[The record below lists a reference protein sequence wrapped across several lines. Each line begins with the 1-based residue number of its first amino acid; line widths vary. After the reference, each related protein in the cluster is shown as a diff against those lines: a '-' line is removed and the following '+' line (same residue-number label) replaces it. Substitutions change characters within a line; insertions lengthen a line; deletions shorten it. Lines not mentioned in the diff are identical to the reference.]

1 MPTPVL
7 MPRLGQSVESCI
19 LVSWKVKKGDTVAV
33 GQPVGSIETDKS
45 SFDIEAPAAG
55 TVLELFF
62 DEGADIPVLTNI
74 AAIGAAGED
83 VSALR
88 PAGAA
93 PAAAGSVPA
102 SAKAAAGE
110 QGSAVSEEK
119 KPEAAAA
126 AIPSS
131 PELRTQNADPSS
143 GISPR
148 ARNLAA
154 KHGVDASTL
163 AGSGPNG
170 RVIERDVQAAAA
182 GAPRLSAAARAA
194 GATVGGT
201 GTGPAGMVL
210 AGDKVSAAPS
220 SPNTERRTPTAPAD
234 EVVPVKGIRKIIAD
248 RMKASL
254 ATTAQLTMTMSFDAT
269 VLQSFR
275 ARAKQHAD
283 TLGAPKV
290 TINDLICYAIG
301 RVLPKHRDLNAH
313 FLGDKVVKF
322 GAIHLGVAV
331 DTPRGLMVP
340 VVRNLQALTLRE
352 LGPAIRVLADQ
363 CQKGS
368 ISPDHLSGGTFTI
381 TNLGASGVET
391 FTPVLNVPEVA
402 ILGVGGIALKPVKK
416 DGKVEFVESITLS
429 LTVDHQCVD
438 GAPAARFL
446 KDLCTALENIDLIVG

>member
-1 MPTPVL
+1 MATPVL

-19 LVSWKVKKGDTVAV
+19 LVSWKVKKGDTVTQ

-88 PAGAA
+88 PAGAGAEVGGQKLEVSQKGAEPTLAVA
-93 PAAAGSVPA
+93 PTSDKGHLTTDAAETAGV
-102 SAKAAAGE
+102 
-110 QGSAVSEEK
+110 
-119 KPEAAAA
+119 
-126 AIPSS
+126 
-131 PELRTQNADPSS
+131 
-143 GISPR
+143 SPR
-148 ARNLAA
+148 AKNLAA
-154 KHGVDASTL
+154 KQGVDASQL
-163 AGSGPNG
+163 AGSGPGG

-182 GAPRLSAAARAA
+182 GAPKLSAAAKAA
-194 GATVGGT
+194 GATVGST
-201 GTGPAGMVL
+201 GTGLGGMVL
-210 AGDKVSAAPS
+210 SNDKGQMTKDSAVAAKPVVV
-220 SPNTERRTPTAPAD
+220 TAAD
-234 EVVPVKGIRKIIAD
+234 ETVAVKGIRKIIAD
-248 RMKASL
+248 RMKASI
-254 ATTAQLTMTMSFDAT
+254 ATTAQLTMTMSFDAS
-269 VLQSFR
+269 VIQSYR
-275 ARAKQHAD
+275 ARAKIHGE
-283 TLGAPKV
+283 TFGTPKV
-290 TINDLICYAIG
+290 TINDLLCYAIC

-313 FLGDKVVKF
+313 FLADKIVKF
-322 GAIHLGVAV
+322 GAVHLGIAV

-340 VVRNLQALTLRE
+340 VVRNAHAMPIRE
-352 LGPAIRVLADQ
+352 LSSAVRSLADQ

-402 ILGVGGIALKPVKK
+402 ILGVGGIQLKPVKK
-416 DGKVEFVESITLS
+416 DGKVEFVEAITLS
-429 LTVDHQCVD
+429 LTIDHQVVD

-446 KDLCTALENIDLIVG
+446 KDLCTSLENCDLLLSA

>member
-1 MPTPVL
+1 MATPVL

-19 LVSWKVKKGDTVAV
+19 LVSWKVKKGDTVAA

-62 DEGADIPVLTNI
+62 EEGADIPVLTHI

-93 PAAAGSVPA
+93 PAADVGGQKSEVGQTPTAA
-102 SAKAAAGE
+102 SQPSSADSSPTSDLRPPTSDAAG
-110 QGSAVSEEK
+110 V
-119 KPEAAAA
+119 
-126 AIPSS
+126 
-131 PELRTQNADPSS
+131 
-143 GISPR
+143 SPR
-148 ARNLAA
+148 AKNLAA
-154 KHGVDASTL
+154 KHGIDASQL
-163 AGSGPNG
+163 AGSGPGG

-182 GAPRLSAAARAA
+182 GSPKLSVAAKAA
-194 GATVGGT
+194 GASVGAT
-201 GTGPAGMVL
+201 GSGLGGMVL
-210 AGDKVSAAPS
+210 AGDKGGV
-220 SPNTERRTPTAPAD
+220 APAPAAARVVTTAAD
-234 EVVPVKGIRKIIAD
+234 ETVPVKGIRKLIAD

-269 VLQSFR
+269 VIQSYR
-275 ARAKQHAD
+275 ARAKQHAE
-283 TLGAPKV
+283 TLGAARV
-290 TINDLICYAIG
+290 TINDLICFAIG

-322 GAIHLGVAV
+322 GAIHLGIAV

-340 VVRNLQALTLRE
+340 VVRNAHALPLRE
-352 LGPAIRVLADQ
+352 IGSAIRALADQ

-368 ISPDHLSGGTFTI
+368 INPDHLSGGTFTI

-446 KDLCTALENIDLIVG
+446 KDLCTALENIDLLLSI

>member
-1 MPTPVL
+1 MATPVL

-19 LVSWKVKKGDTVAV
+19 LVSWKVKKGDTVAQ

-62 DEGADIPVLTNI
+62 DEGADIPVLTHI
-74 AAIGAAGED
+74 AAIGNPGED

-88 PAGAA
+88 PSGATA
-93 PAAAGSVPA
+93 PTAEISGQ
-102 SAKAAAGE
+102 K
-110 QGSAVSEEK
+110 SAVSQT
-119 KPEAAAA
+119 PS
-126 AIPSS
+126 PSS
-131 PELRTQNADPSS
+131 PAAPQSSEPRTLNPEPSS

-148 ARNLAA
+148 ARNLAGR
-154 KHGVDASTL
+154 HGVDAAQL
-163 AGSGPNG
+163 AGSGPGG
-170 RVIERDVQAAAA
+170 RVIERDVQAAVA
-182 GAPRLSAAARAA
+182 GSPRLSAAAKSA
-194 GATVGGT
+194 GAPHGAT
-201 GTGPAGMVL
+201 GTGLGGMVL
-210 AGDKVSAAPS
+210 SSDKPVALARPAP
-220 SPNTERRTPTAPAD
+220 RTPNPEPAAD
-234 EVVPVKGIRKIIAD
+234 EIVPVKGIRKLIAD

-275 ARAKQHAD
+275 ARAKAHAD

-290 TINDLICYAIG
+290 TINDLICYAIC

-313 FLGDKVVKF
+313 FLGDKVVKH

-340 VVRNLQALTLRE
+340 VVRNAHAQSIRD
-352 LGPAIRVLADQ
+352 LGASIRSLADQ

-368 ISPDHLSGGTFTI
+368 ISPDLLSGGTFTI
-381 TNLGASGVET
+381 TNLGAAGVET

-402 ILGVGGIALKPVKK
+402 ILGVGGIQLKPVKK
-416 DGKVEFVESITLS
+416 DGQVVFVESIALS

-446 KDLCTALENIDLIVG
+446 KDLCTALENIDLVLGA

>member
-1 MPTPVL
+1 MATPVL

-19 LVSWKVKKGDTVAV
+19 LVSWKVKKGDTVTA

-62 DEGADIPVLTNI
+62 DEGADIPVLTHI

-93 PAAAGSVPA
+93 VSGQKSEVSPTPVATASAPIAISSPTADLRPLTSEAAGV
-102 SAKAAAGE
+102 
-110 QGSAVSEEK
+110 
-119 KPEAAAA
+119 
-126 AIPSS
+126 
-131 PELRTQNADPSS
+131 
-143 GISPR
+143 SPR

-154 KHGVDASTL
+154 KHGVDAAQL
-163 AGSGPNG
+163 AGSGPGG

-182 GAPRLSAAARAA
+182 GAPRLSAAAKAA
-194 GATVGGT
+194 GATIGGT

-210 AGDKVSAAPS
+210 AGDKPTTVPS
-220 SPNTERRTPTAPAD
+220 SPTRETRHLTPAPAD
-234 EVVPVKGIRKIIAD
+234 ETVPVKGIRKLIAD

-254 ATTAQLTMTMSFDAT
+254 ATTAQLTMTMSFDASII
-269 VLQSFR
+269 QSYR
-275 ARAKQHAD
+275 ARAKQHAEA
-283 TLGAPKV
+283 LGAPKV
-290 TINDLICYAIG
+290 TINDLLCYAIC
-301 RVLPKHRDLNAH
+301 RILPKHRDLNAQ

-340 VVRNLQALTLRE
+340 VVRNAHAMAMRE
-352 LGPAIRVLADQ
+352 LSSSIRSLADQ

-402 ILGVGGIALKPVKK
+402 ILGVGGISLKPVKRG
-416 DGKVEFVESITLS
+416 DKVEFVESITLS

-446 KDLCTALENIDLIVG
+446 KDLCTALENFDLLLSA